1 MRIQP
6 FTSGICNTNSFVAYG
21 YASAKALVVDAPDGN
36 DAVVAFLRKE
46 KLEPEAILLTH
57 GHFDHVMGLPTLLE
71 AYPGTPVFVSKND
84 YYLLEDKGAGNME
97 LFRTCFPSF
106 EKMLLQNMSSL
117 PEEYK
122 FYEDEAFDFKVIP
135 TPGHTPGSVSL
146 HNVAENLLFSGDT
159 LFASS
164 YGRTDFPR
172 SSARDIARSLR
183 TLLALPED
191 TLVLPGHG
199 TGTTIGRER
208 NNLYI

>member
-1 MRIQP
+1 MKIQP

-21 YASAKALVVDAPDGN
+21 YDGANALVVDAPDGN

-57 GHFDHVMGLPTLLE
+57 GHFDHVMGLPALLE
-71 AYPGTPVFVSKND
+71 AYPGTPVFVSKDD
-84 YYLLEDKGAGNME
+84 YYLLEDKGSGNME
-97 LFRTCFPSF
+97 LFRTCFPSLERTLF
-106 EKMLLQNMSSL
+106 KSMASL
-117 PEEYK
+117 PEEYR
-122 FYEDEAFDFKVIP
+122 FYEDEAFGFTVIP

-146 HNVAENLLFSGDT
+146 HDGSENLLFSGDT

-199 TGTTIGRER
+199 TDTTIGRER